1 MTQINVNSKK
11 LKCFYFNFINNSV
24 STPTNELSMTTMTS
38 YNKEEQ
44 GLPSPCGGISR
55 MEDAEPMTMTM
66 QFDCGGGSTP
76 RPGGNAITNEQ
87 ADEALSAEIQKI
99 KEWRERFSLAAKES
113 ASRMK
118 ARRSINSRT
127 VYRPMTHHLC
137 KKGMT
142 NLEKRIEQPDT
153 VPSFHAESITP
164 VEFALFKKILTKYS
178 VRLNVA
184 DVLKLEDLKCLL
196 EEVKRNE
203 EKAQAATIAAFAAAM
218 KKATEKV
225 AAEAQAAQAAPAP
238 ASSTAAAVAMDE
250 NRARTSAEMMAR
262 VDPDYLNKLREYHDI
277 KAWKDSLS
285 TEITRCSKIQFKQLA
300 HPIAPYQ
307 HARISAASKSILAN
321 ILSPETC
328 NRTFISL
335 NELTSTIG
343 KEFAA
348 FLTEPT
354 RRNDRKLVAQQIAE
368 SIAKLAK
375 K

>member
-1 MTQINVNSKK
+1 MT
-11 LKCFYFNFINNSV
+11 
-24 STPTNELSMTTMTS
+24 
-38 YNKEEQ
+38 
-44 GLPSPCGGISR
+44 
-55 MEDAEPMTMTM
+55 D
-66 QFDCGGGSTP
+66 
-76 RPGGNAITNEQ
+76 EQ
-87 ADEALSAEIQKI
+87 ADALSAEIQKI
-99 KEWRERFSLAAKES
+99 KEWRESFSLAAKES
-113 ASRMK
+113 ATRMK

-127 VYRPMTHHLC
+127 VYRPMTHPLC
-137 KKGMT
+137 KSSMT

-153 VPSFHAESITP
+153 VPTYHAESITP

-218 KKATEKV
+218 KKATEKA
-225 AAEAQAAQAAPAP
+225 AAEASTASTAPAP
-238 ASSTAAAVAMDE
+238 ASTTAAAMDD

-262 VDPDYLNKLREYHDI
+262 VDPDYLNKLREYYDI
-277 KAWKDSLS
+277 KAWKDALS

-307 HARISAASKSILAN
+307 HARIAASSKSILGN

-328 NRTFISL
+328 ERTFISL

-354 RRNDRKLVAQQIAE
+354 RRNDRKLVAEQIAA

>member
-1 MTQINVNSKK
+1 MFPPQRTFKQ
-11 LKCFYFNFINNSV
+11 
-24 STPTNELSMTTMTS
+24 TMTTMTS

-44 GLPSPCGGISR
+44 VLPSPCGGISR

-66 QFDCGGGSTP
+66 QFDCDGGSTP
-76 RPGGNAITNEQ
+76 RPGGYDITDEQ
-87 ADEALSAEIQKI
+87 AAALSAEIQKI
-99 KEWRERFSLAAKES
+99 KEWRESFSLAAKES

-127 VYRPMTHHLC
+127 LYRPMTHPLC
-137 KKGMT
+137 KGSMT
-142 NLEKRIEQPDT
+142 SLEKRIEQPDT
-153 VPSFHAESITP
+153 VPSYYAETITP
-164 VEFALFKKILTKYS
+164 AQFALFKKILVKYS

-184 DVLKLEDLKCLL
+184 DVLKLEDLKYML

-218 KKATEKV
+218 KKTTEKV
-225 AAEAQAAQAAPAP
+225 AADAA
-238 ASSTAAAVAMDE
+238 ASSNAAAMDM
-250 NRARTSAEMMAR
+250 ARTSAEMMAR

-277 KAWKDSLS
+277 IAWKDALS
-285 TEITRCSKIQFKQLA
+285 KEITRCSKVQFNQLA

-307 HARISAASKSILAN
+307 HARIAASSKSILAN

-354 RRNDRKLVAQQIAE
+354 RRNDRKIVAEQIAE

-375 K
+375 KKQ

>member
-1 MTQINVNSKK
+1 
-11 LKCFYFNFINNSV
+11 
-24 STPTNELSMTTMTS
+24 MTTMTS

-44 GLPSPCGGISR
+44 VLPSPCGGISR

-76 RPGGNAITNEQ
+76 RPGGYDMTDEQ
-87 ADEALSAEIQKI
+87 ADALSAEIQKI
-99 KEWRERFSLAAKES
+99 KEWRESFSLAAKES

-127 VYRPMTHHLC
+127 VYRPMTHPLC
-137 KKGMT
+137 KSSMT
-142 NLEKRIEQPDT
+142 NLEKRIEQPNT
-153 VPSFHAESITP
+153 VPTYHAESITP

-225 AAEAQAAQAAPAP
+225 AAEAQAAQAA
-238 ASSTAAAVAMDE
+238 ASSTAAAAMDD

-277 KAWKDSLS
+277 KAWKDALS

-307 HARISAASKSILAN
+307 HARIAASSKSILGN

-328 NRTFISL
+328 DRTFISL

-354 RRNDRKLVAQQIAE
+354 RRNDRKLVAEQIAA